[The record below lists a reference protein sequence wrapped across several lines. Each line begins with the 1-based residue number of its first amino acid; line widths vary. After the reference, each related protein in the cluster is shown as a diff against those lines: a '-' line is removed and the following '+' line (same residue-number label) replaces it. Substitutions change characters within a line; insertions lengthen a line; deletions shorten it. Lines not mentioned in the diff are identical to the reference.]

1 MCVCILV
8 YICLFLTGL
17 TVLLAIQGIN
27 VRTFFSG
34 TIFFRT
40 SLFILVNVEL
50 TSPGVVDNCTAFD
63 GHSLYKYKHSSS
75 VERSTVAS

>member
-1 MCVCILV
+1 MCVCVLV

-34 TIFFRT
+34 TIFFFKT
-40 SLFILVNVEL
+40 SLFILMNVEL
-50 TSPGVVDNCTAFD
+50 TSSGIADNGTAFD
-63 GHSLYKYKHSSS
+63 GHKYKHSSS
-75 VERSTVAS
+75 V